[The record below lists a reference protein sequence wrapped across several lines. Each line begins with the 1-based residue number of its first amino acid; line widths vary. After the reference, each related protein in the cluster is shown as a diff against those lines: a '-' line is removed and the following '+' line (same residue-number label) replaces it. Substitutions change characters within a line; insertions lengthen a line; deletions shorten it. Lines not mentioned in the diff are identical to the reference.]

1 LLGSLICSNC
11 SSREYGA
18 FKCVGTQTLNGV
30 SEEKIALSFKKKD
43 IIFKE
48 HEKVTGFYCIE
59 SGVIRTYKTSPAG
72 KIQTFQIASR
82 GKWVG
87 FRDVISGADYNH
99 SAICLGDA
107 KVCYISKETIVR
119 LIKVDVNFQF
129 EVMKYLAD
137 EWKVMEDSAQSLG
150 TKQIH
155 SRLAELLIT
164 FSDAANKDNELVID
178 VTREVMAS
186 CIGTTKETLI
196 RSLSD
201 FKDRNW
207 IGIEKNKI
215 ELLNRKALHE
225 LAEIAIG

>member
-1 LLGSLICSNC
+1 MLGTLICSQC

-30 SEEKIALSFKKKD
+30 SEEKISLSFKKKD
-43 IIFKE
+43 IIFNE

-59 SGVIRTYKTSPAG
+59 NGVIRAYRTALSG
-72 KIQTFQIASR
+72 KIQTFQMVSR
-82 GKWVG
+82 GKWLG
-87 FRDVISGADYNH
+87 FRDVISGAEYSH
-99 SAICLGDA
+99 SAICLGET

-119 LIKVDVNFQF
+119 LIKADVSFQL
-129 EVMKYLAD
+129 EVMRYLAD
-137 EWKVMEDSAQSLG
+137 EWKVLEDNAFCVG

-155 SRLAELLIT
+155 SRVAELLIS
-164 FSDAANKDNELVID
+164 FSDAVNKDPEFVID

-201 FKDRNW
+201 FKDRKW
-207 IGIEKNKI
+207 IVMEKNKI
-215 ELLNRKALHE
+215 ELLNRDALHQ
-225 LAEIAIG
+225 LADIKTR